1 VGGAFSAA
9 AETYDQVVGFF
20 APFGRAL
27 VTAADPDR
35 GAKVLDIACGRGACL
50 YPALDAVGP
59 DGSVLGIDLAAG
71 MVEQL
76 NAELTAKGIRN
87 AEARVGDAE
96 DLDLPDGSF
105 EVVTGGFM
113 IFFPPD
119 PPRVLRELRRVLAPG
134 GTLALS
140 IFDGPSGFPW
150 MDDIATEL
158 FGPSPPMPNEEFNE
172 AAVLDDALVAAGF
185 TRPLA
190 TDVIERFHF
199 ADAGQ
204 VEAWMR
210 SHGGRLLLD
219 RCDARRLARCRELI
233 AQNLEAHQRTAD
245 GDGYELVQRARM
257 TVAQRA

>member
-1 VGGAFSAA
+1 
-9 AETYDQVVGFF
+9 VVGFF

-27 VTAADPDR
+27 VAAADPDQ

-96 DLDLPDGSF
+96 DLDLPDGRF
-105 EVVTGGFM
+105 DVVIGGFM

-134 GTLALS
+134 GTLVLS
-140 IFDGPSGFPW
+140 IFDRPSGFPW
-150 MDDIATEL
+150 MEGIAAEL
-158 FGPSPPMPNEEFNE
+158 FGPSPRMPSHEFDK

-185 TRPLA
+185 TRPIGI
-190 TDVIERFHF
+190 DVIERFRF

-219 RCDARRLARCRELI
+219 RCDDQQLARCRELI
-233 AQNLEAHQRTAD
+233 AQNLEAHHRTAD
-245 GDGYELVQRARM
+245 GAGYELVQRARM